1 MRIHRRTI
9 FCSFLVFGHILSGC
23 TLKLTTDLSKVIGT
37 ENPKELM
44 GSSEAQQIAT
54 RIGEGMGTKIMEGEI
69 LAEDMGK
76 GLGEV
81 FLRPQQVAVIKDP
94 VSVDL
99 IEKGGIAAIQAGRL
113 YEAIDSFKRTRN
125 LARLEEIALIL
136 FDQGNVTDAAEL
148 HRYLIDHGWPLRA
161 PYLVARRV
169 EGQGLFTL
177 SNAYL
182 KEIDPKQYNLQYAG
196 KCHTILDT
204 VSLDEAYVG
213 THTVSK
219 ADMIRLLKKAPV
231 IILADA
237 YFDTQQHSTFFEIL
251 TALAHKDLVIGLEQ
265 QLVSLK
271 HDRTAAEKLNYLPLL
286 TFIEDNGI
294 ATLTHGFSAIH
305 EAGDMH
311 GALDFFG
318 WDNTLAAAVT
328 DLVGRGKQVLII
340 VGSTHA
346 STDHLPFLI
355 EVNAGVDPVL
365 VVQSPLGIQVSQLF
379 EKHEAL
385 RSRLAE
391 WGAGDGSAVAIENDF
406 YLNDP
411 LSSDDFK
418 RYLALFR
425 LQPLP
430 PFP

>member
-1 MRIHRRTI
+1 MRNHRLTI
-9 FCSFLVFGHILSGC
+9 LCSFLVFGHILSGC

-54 RIGEGMGTKIMEGEI
+54 RIGEGMGTKIMEGDI

-81 FLRPQQVAVIKDP
+81 FLRPQQVAVMKDP

-99 IEKGGIAAIQAGRL
+99 IEKGGIVAIQAGRL
-113 YEAIDSFKRTRN
+113 REAIDSFKHTRN
-125 LARLEEIALIL
+125 MERLEEIALIL

-148 HRYLIDHGWPLRA
+148 HRYLLDHGWPLRA
-161 PYLVARRV
+161 PYLVARQV
-169 EGQGLFTL
+169 ERQGLFTL

-196 KCHTILDT
+196 QCHTILDS
-204 VSLDEAYVG
+204 VSLDEAYVR
-213 THTVSK
+213 THTMNR
-219 ADMIRLLKKAPV
+219 ADMISLLKKAPV

-237 YFDTQQHSTFFEIL
+237 YFDTQQHNTFFEIL
-251 TALAHKDLVIGLEQ
+251 TALSHNDLVIGLEE
-265 QLVSLK
+265 QLVSLRR
-271 HDRTAAEKLNYLPLL
+271 DRTAAEKLNYLPLL

-294 ATLTHGFSAIH
+294 VTLTHGASAKH
-305 EAGDMH
+305 ESGGMR

-318 WDNTLAAAVT
+318 WDDTLAAAVS

-365 VVQSPLGIQVSQLF
+365 VVQSPLGVQVSQLF

-406 YLNDP
+406 YLNAP